1 MRMGQRMSPF
11 TSSQFSTALTWLSL
25 ALLAYLVYIVV
36 HPFLIPLGW
45 AAVIAVMLYP
55 AFARLT
61 TRMGRAPAAA
71 VATIAAAV
79 ILIAPAIA
87 LTNAFASEMVGIAQ
101 RLQDVFAGGG
111 TSSFDRMWQG
121 LVARIPLAARIDVGA
136 VGSSALRT
144 TAAFLASQS
153 GAIVTNIAVFF
164 VDLVLAL
171 FATFFL
177 LRDSDAIMH
186 GVRRLLPMPSGTREL
201 FIRRTG
207 DLIAAGVTSSVIVAS
222 LQGAL
227 GGLAFA
233 LLGLSAPVF
242 WGVVMALACLLP
254 FGAGVVWLPAAI
266 YLIATGSVT
275 KGILLIAVGAGLVGM
290 VDNVLRPLLLSERV
304 HMNGL
309 VIFVSLLGGL
319 NVFGLLGIVL
329 GPIVV
334 VTALALVQSY
344 VDTVPDDAPAS
355 AQVNT

>member
-1 MRMGQRMSPF
+1 MSTPNPA
-11 TSSQFSTALTWLSL
+11 QFSTALMWAAL
-25 ALLAYLVYIVV
+25 ALLAYLVYLVV

-45 AAVIAVMLYP
+45 AGVIAVMIYP
-55 AFARLT
+55 AFARLA
-61 TRMGRAPAAA
+61 RKMGRGRAAA
-71 VATIAAAV
+71 LTTVAASV
-79 ILIAPAIA
+79 LLIAPAVA
-87 LTNAFASEMVGIAQ
+87 LTNAFASEMLGIAQ
-101 RLQDVFAGGG
+101 SLQDAFADGG
-111 TSSFDRMWQG
+111 TSTVNRLWQD
-121 LVARIPLAARIDVGA
+121 VVRRIPLAARVDIGA
-136 VGSSALRT
+136 AGESALRS
-144 TAAFLASQS
+144 AAAILMSQS

-164 VDLVLAL
+164 VDLALAL

-177 LRDSDAIMH
+177 LRDGDVILRA
-186 GVRRLLPMPSGTREL
+186 VRRLLPMSSATREA
-201 FIRRTG
+201 FIQRTA

-233 LLGLSAPVF
+233 ALGLSGPVF

-266 YLIATGSVT
+266 YLMATGSLT
-275 KGILLIAVGAGLVGM
+275 KGIVLVAIGAGIVGT

-319 NVFGLLGIVL
+319 NVFGLLGIIL

-334 VTALALVQSY
+334 VTALALVESY
-344 VDTVPDDAPAS
+344 IDTVPTDG
-355 AQVNT
+355 

>member
-1 MRMGQRMSPF
+1 MGVAMSEPNPAH
-11 TSSQFSTALTWLSL
+11 FSTALTWVGLT
-25 ALLAYLVYIVV
+25 LLAYLVFLVV
-36 HPFLIPLGW
+36 QPFLIPLGW
-45 AAVIAVMLYP
+45 ACVIAVMLYP
-55 AFARLT
+55 VFASLAVKL
-61 TRMGRAPAAA
+61 GRGRAAA
-71 VATIAAAV
+71 VATLAASLV
-79 ILIAPAIA
+79 LIAPAIA
-87 LTNAFASEMVGIAQ
+87 LTNAFASEMVSIAQ
-101 RLQDVFAGGG
+101 TLQDAFSAGG
-111 TSSFDRMWQG
+111 SSPFNRMWMG
-121 LVARIPLAARIDVGA
+121 VVERIPLAARIDVSA
-136 VGSSALRT
+136 VGSSALRS
-144 TAAFLASQS
+144 TAAFLMSQS
-153 GAIVTNIAVFF
+153 GAIVTNVAVFF

-177 LRDSDAIMH
+177 LRDGDAIMH
-186 GVRRLLPMPSGTREL
+186 GVRRLLPMAPNTREV
-201 FIRRTG
+201 FIQRTA

-227 GGLAFA
+227 GGVAFA
-233 LLGLSAPVF
+233 LLGLAAPVF

-275 KGILLIAVGAGLVGM
+275 KGVVLIAVGAGLVGM

-344 VDTVPDDAPAS
+344 VSTVPNDSGATDSHS
-355 AQVNT
+355 A

>member
-1 MRMGQRMSPF
+1 MSQPNPA
-11 TSSQFSTALTWLSL
+11 QFSTALTWVGLT
-25 ALLAYLVYIVV
+25 LLAYLVFLVV
-36 HPFLIPLGW
+36 RPFLIPLGW
-45 AAVIAVMLYP
+45 GCVIAVMLYP
-55 AFARLT
+55 AFARLAVK
-61 TRMGRAPAAA
+61 MGRGRAA
-71 VATIAAAV
+71 VVATLAAS
-79 ILIAPAIA
+79 ILLIAPAVA

-101 RLQDVFAGGG
+101 TLQDAFSGGG
-111 TSSFDRMWQG
+111 SSPFNQMWQG
-121 LVARIPLAARIDVGA
+121 VIDRIPAAARIDVSA
-136 VGSSALRT
+136 VGSSALRS
-144 TAAFLASQS
+144 TAAFLMSQS

-164 VDLVLAL
+164 VDLALAL

-177 LRDSDAIMH
+177 LRDGDAIMH
-186 GVRRLLPMPSGTREL
+186 GVRRLLPMAPATREV
-201 FIRRTG
+201 FIQRTA

-227 GGLAFA
+227 GGIAFA

-275 KGILLIAVGAGLVGM
+275 KGVVLIAIGAGLVGM

-344 VDTVPDDAPAS
+344 VSTVPNDAGATDSHS
-355 AQVNT
+355 A